1 MAEPLLATR
10 VHKRNTG
17 RALKQLQSN
26 RAAMAGMVVI
36 LILVVAAIFAPF
48 LAPYNPYTVT
58 LESRLQAPGAAH
70 LLGTDELGRDILSR
84 LLYGARVSLWVG
96 IDCRAGGTHRRGRWT
111 GGWLSGWLG

>member
-1 MAEPLLATR
+1 MAERLVVPRRDTQ
-10 VHKRNTG
+10 
-17 RALKQLQSN
+17 RALTKLKSN
-26 RAAMAGMVVI
+26 RAALGGMVVI
-36 LILVVAAIFAPF
+36 LVLVVAAILAPL

-111 GGWLSGWLG
+111 GRWLS